1 MFVLNASQCLNN
13 LSINSIIAG
22 LLSIRGVLVIVS
34 YIGVRQ
40 SFCLCIKPV
49 VSFDTFLQG
58 GSIALCVV

>member
-34 YIGVRQ
+34 YIGVRK
-40 SFCLCIKPV
+40 SFLSVYSNLLSVLIH
-49 VSFDTFLQG
+49 SFRVE
-58 GSIALCVV
+58 A

>member
-34 YIGVRQ
+34 YIGETKLLSVYSNLLSVLIH
-40 SFCLCIKPV
+40 SFRV
-49 VSFDTFLQG
+49 E
-58 GSIALCVV
+58 A

>member
-40 SFCLCIKPV
+40 SFLSVYSNLLSVLIH
-49 VSFDTFLQG
+49 SFRVE
-58 GSIALCVV
+58 A